1 MSVLYH
7 NIVLEE
13 DTDEDKIYYR
23 VLWIDSKQEIM
34 YIFILNDSNALPIK
48 VNVLDIITDI
58 QNDMIRVSLSDPY
71 YKLYMEEE
79 LNASQ
84 RERIEKNWHLM
95 QRLLSKENIPAIF
108 ESKARGEI
116 LKTYIQQG
124 YTKPTL
130 YKLLRMYWKNG
141 QNKGAI
147 VDNYKN
153 CGGRGKEKILGQKKV
168 GRQKKDKNIHGEGTN
183 VTQQVKKLIV
193 NAFQKYYMNQKE
205 NSLRYT
211 YERFLAENF
220 MDKLNLGGETALKF
234 KKDAKPPS
242 YAQFV
247 YWAKKLTSSHKVS
260 IKRLGEKEHNLT
272 QRAILGK
279 SNDYVYGP
287 GSLYQIDSTIADVYV
302 VSTNNY
308 NAIIG
313 RPTLYLVVDVF
324 SRMIVGFHIDTRAA
338 SLEMARLALY
348 CAVSDK
354 EEYCENLGVS
364 IETGE
369 WIASNLPAALLAD
382 RGELMG
388 KEAQKL
394 ADRINIRLE
403 NTPPYRADLKGIVE
417 RALGILQ
424 QNAKPLLPGYVE
436 KNFGK
441 RGAPDYR
448 LKAVLTIQDIR
459 KIIIEYIRMY
469 NQKILE
475 HYELSEEMLRDQVVP
490 TPNNIWNWGIEKC
503 SGILRT
509 FPKEELKFAFM
520 SIDVGRVSAEGIKYK
535 NMRYT
540 CAKAIQEHW
549 FEKARNKGWKI
560 RVLFDPRNMTFIYIK
575 DESKESYI
583 ACEMD
588 KTSVYYGKSLSEIE
602 YLQKTERELKKIKAK
617 ESLERKLTY
626 QSRVEEVVAD
636 AEQRTESI
644 IPIFVESNTS
654 KIKNIRERRTEDNF
668 ERQPQEAFLIENK
681 EEDEKLHKRT
691 LSLGHEQEEEELNE
705 YELEQLKLYEKLM
718 EEEGNYGEENG

>member
-1 MSVLYH
+1 MTILYH
-7 NIVLEE
+7 NMILEE
-13 DTDEDKIYYR
+13 DADEDKIYYR
-23 VLWIDSKQEIM
+23 VLWVDYKQEVM
-34 YIFILNDSNALPIK
+34 YIFALNDSKALPIK
-48 VNVLDIITDI
+48 RNVLDIISDI
-58 QNDMIRVSLSDPY
+58 QNNMVRISLSDPY

-79 LNASQ
+79 LNVLQ
-84 RERIEKNWHLM
+84 KERIEKNWDLI
-95 QRLLSKENIPAIF
+95 QQLLSEENIPAIF
-108 ESKARGEI
+108 DRQARGRI
-116 LKTYIQQG
+116 LKPYIEQG

-153 CGGRGKEKILGQKKV
+153 CGGKGKEKILGNKKV
-168 GRQKKDKNIHGEGTN
+168 GRPKKDKDIQGEGIN
-183 VTQQVKKLIV
+183 ITQQVKKLIV

-211 YERFLAENF
+211 YERFLAEYF
-220 MDKLNLGGETALKF
+220 MNKLKFGGETVLKF
-234 KKDAKPPS
+234 KEDANPPS

-302 VSTNNY
+302 VSSNNY

-324 SRMIVGFHIDTRAA
+324 SRMIVGFHVDTRSA

-354 EEYCENLGVS
+354 VEYCGNLGIS
-364 IETGE
+364 IEPDE

-417 RALGILQ
+417 RALGLLQ

-459 KIIIEYIRMY
+459 KIIIEYIRMH

-475 HYELSEEMLRDQVVP
+475 HYELSEAMLRDQVIP

-503 SGILRT
+503 SGVLGE

-520 SIDVGRVSAEGIKYK
+520 SVDVGRVSGSGIRYK

-540 CAKAIQEHW
+540 CTKAIQEHW

-560 RVLFDPRNMTFIYIK
+560 RLLFDPRNMTFIYIK
-575 DESKESYI
+575 DENEGDYI

-588 KTSVYYGKSLSEIE
+588 RTSTYYGKSLSEIE
-602 YLQKTERELKKIKAK
+602 YLQNTERELKQVKIKAD
-617 ESLERKLTY
+617 LERKLTY
-626 QSRVEEVVAD
+626 QSRVEEVVTD
-636 AEQRTESI
+636 AEQRAKST
-644 IPIFVESNTS
+644 IPIFEESNKE
-654 KIKNIRERRTEDNF
+654 KIKNIRDRRAKDNF
-668 ERQPQEAFLIENK
+668 ERQPQEAFLIENQ
-681 EEDEKLHKRT
+681 EEKGGKLNKRT
-691 LSLGHEQEEEELNE
+691 LSLGYEQEEGELNE
-705 YELEQLKLYEKLM
+705 YEIEQLKLYEKLM
-718 EEEGNYGEENG
+718 EEGYYGEENG

>member
-1 MSVLYH
+1 MTILYH
-7 NIVLEE
+7 NMILEE

-23 VLWIDSKQEIM
+23 VLWIDSKQEVM
-34 YIFILNDSNALPIK
+34 YIFSLNDSNALPIK
-48 VNVLDIITDI
+48 VNVLDIISDI
-58 QNDMIRVSLSDPY
+58 QNDMIRVSPSDHY

-84 RERIEKNWHLM
+84 RGRIEKSWNLI
-95 QRLLSKENIPAIF
+95 QRLLSEENIPAIF
-108 ESKARGEI
+108 DSKTRGGI
-116 LKTYIQQG
+116 LKQYIEKG
-124 YTKPTL
+124 HTKPTL
-130 YKLLRMYWKNG
+130 YKLLRMYWKYG

-147 VDNYKN
+147 VSNYKN
-153 CGGRGKEKILGQKKV
+153 CGGKGKEKILGHRKV
-168 GRQKKDKNIHGEGTN
+168 GRPRKDKDIQGEGINITK
-183 VTQQVKKLIV
+183 QVKKLIV

-205 NSLRYT
+205 NTLRYT

-220 MDKLNLGGETALKF
+220 MNKLKFGGETVLKF
-234 KKDAKPPS
+234 KEDAKPPS

-247 YWAKKLTSSHKVS
+247 YWAKKFTSSHKVS

-272 QRAILGK
+272 KRAILGK
-279 SNDYVYGP
+279 SNDNVYGP
-287 GSLYQIDSTIADVYV
+287 GSLYQIDSTIADIYV
-302 VSTNNY
+302 VSSNNY

-324 SRMIVGFHIDTRAA
+324 SRMIVGFHVDTRSA

-354 EEYCENLGVS
+354 VEYCTNMGVS
-364 IETGE
+364 IEPDE

-417 RALGILQ
+417 RALGLLQ

-441 RGAPDYR
+441 RGAQDYR

-459 KIIIEYIRMY
+459 KIIIEYIRMH

-475 HYELSEEMLRDQVVP
+475 HYELSEAMLRDQVIP

-503 SGILRT
+503 SGVLGE

-520 SIDVGRVSAEGIKYK
+520 SVDVGRVSGTGIRYK

-540 CAKAIQEHW
+540 CTKAIQEHW

-560 RVLFDPRNMTFIYIK
+560 RLLFDPRNMTFIYIK
-575 DESKESYI
+575 DENEGDYI
-583 ACEMD
+583 VCEMD
-588 KTSVYYGKSLSEIE
+588 RSSAYYGKSLSEIE
-602 YLQKTERELKKIKAK
+602 YLQNTERELKQVKIK

-636 AEQRTESI
+636 AEQRTKSI
-644 IPIFVESNTS
+644 IPLFEENNAA
-654 KIKNIRERRTEDNF
+654 KIKNIRDKRTDENF
-668 ERQPQEAFLIENK
+668 ERQPQEAFLIEDK
-681 EEDEKLHKRT
+681 VKRNST
-691 LSLGHEQEEEELNE
+691 LNERLRVSGYEQEDEELNE
-705 YELEQLKLYEKLM
+705 YEMEQLELYERLM
-718 EEEGNYGEENG
+718 EERNNGEENG

>member
-1 MSVLYH
+1 MTILYH
-7 NIVLEE
+7 NMILEE

-23 VLWIDSKQEIM
+23 VLWVDYKQEVM
-34 YIFILNDSNALPIK
+34 YIFALNDSKALPIK
-48 VNVLDIITDI
+48 RNVLDIISDI
-58 QNDMIRVSLSDPY
+58 QNNMVRISLSDPY

-79 LNASQ
+79 LNVLQ
-84 RERIEKNWHLM
+84 KERIEKNWDLI
-95 QRLLSKENIPAIF
+95 QQLLSEENVPAIF
-108 ESKARGEI
+108 DRQARGRI
-116 LKTYIQQG
+116 IKPYIEQG

-153 CGGRGKEKILGQKKV
+153 CGGKGKEKILGHIKV
-168 GRQKKDKNIHGEGTN
+168 GRPKKDKDIHGEGIN
-183 VTQQVKKLIV
+183 ITQQEKKIIV

-220 MDKLNLGGETALKF
+220 MLKLKFGGETVLKF
-234 KKDAKPPS
+234 KENANPPS

-247 YWAKKLTSSHKVS
+247 YWAKKLTISHKVS
-260 IKRLGEKEHNLT
+260 IKRLGENEHNLT

-302 VSTNNY
+302 VSSNNY

-324 SRMIVGFHIDTRAA
+324 SRMIVGFHVDTRSA

-354 EEYCENLGVS
+354 VEYCGNLGIS
-364 IETGE
+364 IEPDE

-394 ADRINIRLE
+394 ANRINIRLE

-417 RALGILQ
+417 RALGLLQ

-459 KIIIEYIRMY
+459 KIIIEYIRMH

-475 HYELSEEMLRDQVVP
+475 HYELSETMLRDQVIP
-490 TPNNIWNWGIEKC
+490 TPNNIWNWGVEKC
-503 SGILRT
+503 SGILGT

-520 SIDVGRVSAEGIKYK
+520 SVDVGRVSGAGIRYK

-540 CAKAIQEHW
+540 CTKAIQEHW

-560 RVLFDPRNMTFIYIK
+560 RLLFDPRNMTFIYIK
-575 DESKESYI
+575 DENEGDYLV
-583 ACEMD
+583 CEMD
-588 KTSVYYGKSLSEIE
+588 RTSAYYGKSLSEIE
-602 YLQKTERELKKIKAK
+602 YLQNTERELKQIKIK
-617 ESLERKLTY
+617 EDLERKLTY

-636 AEQRTESI
+636 AEQRTKSI
-644 IPIFVESNTS
+644 IPLFEESNAA
-654 KIKNIRERRTEDNF
+654 KIKNIRDRRTEENF
-668 ERQPQEAFLIENK
+668 ERQPQEAFLIEDK
-681 EEDEKLHKRT
+681 EKRNSTLNEKLRV
-691 LSLGHEQEEEELNE
+691 SGYEQEDEELNE
-705 YELEQLKLYEKLM
+705 YEMEQLELYERLM
-718 EEEGNYGEENG
+718 EERNNGEENG